1 MSEALSQRERLLRAV
16 RWEPGDRVP
25 LLPPIPYHP
34 LQWEDHPPQ
43 GGWQTEDNFLQVLE
57 LVRRH
62 CALLSGARH
71 VGGLFDR
78 RFFLVP
84 REYIEVVSRETLDGH
99 TTVTTVVH
107 TPQGDLR
114 TVDEHDAGVATGWYT
129 EPLLK
134 SEEDVEK
141 LLSVP
146 YHFEPPDLTKVHE
159 DERRL
164 GDRGLQQIGV
174 STPLVSISR
183 MFHFDQFLEWCAS
196 KPSIILHLMDVLTE
210 RIRERLEYCL
220 AQDAGPVYWFGGS
233 EQATPP
239 MMSPEYYDTFVVPY
253 DGPLMQMVREA
264 GKLVHVHCHGKVNQC
279 FEKIMDMGAHMLD
292 PLEPPPDGDLPLAE
306 AKARAR
312 GRMALIGNIE
322 FRHLEFATPQQI
334 EDLVRRALCEGPKE
348 GLILGC
354 SATAIATVTD
364 RYRDNAI
371 RYIEAGLEYGTM
383 E

>member
-1 MSEALSQRERLLRAV
+1 MPQPLTQQERLLRAV
-16 RWEPGDRVP
+16 RWERGDRVP
-25 LLPPIPYHP
+25 LLPPIPWHP

-43 GGWQTEDNFLQVLE
+43 SGWQTEDNYLQVLE
-57 LVRRH
+57 LVQEH
-62 CALLSGARH
+62 CAHLVGARA
-71 VGGLFDR
+71 GYGLFDR

-84 REYIEVVSRETLDGH
+84 PEHIEVVSHETHNGH

-107 TPQGDLR
+107 TPLGDLR
-114 TVDEHDAGVATGWYT
+114 TVDEHDANIATGWYT

-134 SEEDVEK
+134 TKDDVAK

-146 YHFEPPDLTKVHE
+146 YRFHPPDLSPLHE

-164 GDRGLQQIGV
+164 GDRGLQQISV

-183 MFHFDQFLEWCAS
+183 LFHFDQFLEWCAAERDT
-196 KPSIILHLMDVLTE
+196 ILHLMDVLTE
-210 RIRERLEYCL
+210 RIRRSLQYCL
-220 AQDAGPVYWFGGS
+220 DQGVGPVYWFGGS

-253 DGPLMQMVREA
+253 DGPLMQMVRDA
-264 GKLVHVHCHGKVNQC
+264 GKLVHVHCHGKVNGC
-279 FEKIMDMGAHMLD
+279 FEKIMGMGAHLLD

-306 AKARAR
+306 AKERAR
-312 GRMALIGNIE
+312 GRLALIGNLE
-322 FRHLEFATPQQI
+322 FRHLEFATPQEI
-334 EDLVRRALCEGPKE
+334 EEMVRRAICEGPPE

-354 SATAIATVTD
+354 SATPITTVTD

-371 RYIEAGLEYGTM
+371 RYIEAGLEYGVM
-383 E
+383 Q